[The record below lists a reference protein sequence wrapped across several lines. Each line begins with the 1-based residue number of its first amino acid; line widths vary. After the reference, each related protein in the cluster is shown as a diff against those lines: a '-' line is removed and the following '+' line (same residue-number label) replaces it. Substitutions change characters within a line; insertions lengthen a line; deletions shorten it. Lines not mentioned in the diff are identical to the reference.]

1 MDFTKSI
8 FYYLIIKT
16 HLKMENLVGILIHS
30 VLGAGGGYGANMV
43 KPNGQS
49 MITNLILGAVGGN
62 VGNLLGGVL
71 GILGDSDF
79 SIGSILSALLG
90 GGLGSLA
97 GNLFKKS

>member
-1 MDFTKSI
+1 
-8 FYYLIIKT
+8 
-16 HLKMENLVGILIHS
+16 MENLLGILIHS
-30 VLGAGGGYGANMV
+30 ALGAGGGYGANMA

-49 MITNLILGAVGGN
+49 MIMNLILGAVGGN
-62 VGNLLGGVL
+62 LGNLLGGVL
-71 GILGDSDF
+71 GVLGDSDW